1 MPNQIVRSALA
12 DIGNIA
18 GECDAQ
24 MLISAGGTSLA
35 QSHSASA
42 LGANSFNVKSEP
54 LERNGSMHAASS
66 DAPLMDV
73 LGLVG
78 GEAHAM
84 DLVPADAEL
93 GLMPGLTLPGLL
105 GQGPLD
111 DVALDDAGPPYGL
124 LQDPDFARMLAEA
137 TTDPGLPP
145 GAGAPMPAASLPP
158 PLPLGLGAAGSSP
171 TFAAS
176 NALALQ
182 WADTSNTPNMH
193 MIHWAIAT
201 RKIRIC
207 ARITLQSSWRATTA
221 NYASVSQYA
230 RPCVPCPTLSSRTC
244 ALPSAQP
251 PPPATPPLPA
261 AITPQYS
268 PACSLASH
276 PSLFVLRFHLY
287 HSLYIKHVVRLSR
300 QPLLPKLPPF
310 LLHTYGYCMYL
321 FEYNISFA
329 LISHKS

>member
-244 ALPSAQP
+244 ALPSAP
-251 PPPATPPLPA
+251 PPPRHATVASCHNSTVFSCLL
-261 AITPQYS
+261 I
-268 PACSLASH
+268 SLASFALR
-276 PSLFVLRFHLY
+276 PSLSF
-287 HSLYIKHVVRLSR
+287 
-300 QPLLPKLPPF
+300 
-310 LLHTYGYCMYL
+310 
-321 FEYNISFA
+321 ISFA
-329 LISHKS
+329 LHQTCRETISTTIVTKITTIPSTYVRILYVSLRVQYQLRSHKS